1 MNARILKKYMDAI
14 RRNNIS
20 PGKKCRWVY
29 RYGFIPMGE
38 SLQMAYTNKPKR
50 LHGFVV
56 EENMRKF
63 AHAVSTQPIAWDKAH
78 KLRTMTY

>member
-1 MNARILKKYMDAI
+1 MNARITKKHMDAI

-29 RYGFIPMGE
+29 RYGFVSIGE
-38 SLQMAYTNKPKR
+38 SLQMTYTNKPKR

-56 EENMRKF
+56 EENMRRF
-63 AHAVSTQPIAWDKAH
+63 AHVVSTLPIAWDKAH
-78 KLRTMTY
+78 KPRTTIY